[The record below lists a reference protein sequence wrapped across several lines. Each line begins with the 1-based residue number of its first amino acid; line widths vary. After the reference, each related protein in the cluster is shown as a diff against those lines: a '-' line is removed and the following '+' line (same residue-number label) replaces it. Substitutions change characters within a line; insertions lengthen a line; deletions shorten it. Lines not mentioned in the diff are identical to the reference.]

1 MKNHLSA
8 STLRTTFLIVFSVF
22 LYSCGSFQPTS
33 YYATDGIYG
42 SDQQVQNTPKKQ
54 TPKSTGYSQYFDEK
68 SKEYAWDES
77 AGDVYLTDTDNYT
90 GNPTNAAQVPQ
101 GQWGSAPQST
111 NVYIVGSP
119 IDNLFNYLG
128 YDPYFNNGFRFGY
141 GNFGG
146 GFYGGGFYGGF
157 GRAYNP
163 YRQGFY
169 NPYYAPYAYGFY
181 NPYSY
186 GGFYPYNRYNRYNRY
201 NNQYF
206 NRVAGN
212 RVQPKRRAYSK
223 SRRGSSNATSRSNSS
238 ASRISAT
245 SVRRGNIGSRSTNS
259 VARVPNLIRNSSNVT
274 RSNGEEIRNYT
285 RRYIAPANN
294 NSSLRSSATRPNANT
309 RTNSNYYKPRTTPSK
324 SNNANYNNNSSS
336 RSSNARSSSS
346 RSSSSR
352 SNSSSRSS
360 SSSRSTSSGRRN

>member
-90 GNPTNAAQVPQ
+90 GNPANAAQVPQ

-119 IDNLFNYLG
+119 IDNRFNYLG

-146 GFYGGGFYGGF
+146 GFYGGF

-163 YRQGFY
+163 HRWGFN

-186 GGFYPYNRYNRYNRY
+186 GGYFPYNQYNTYNLY
-201 NNQYF
+201 NNRNF
-206 NRVAGN
+206 NRIAGN
-212 RVQPKRRAYSK
+212 RVQPKKRAYSN
-223 SRRGSSNATSRSNSS
+223 SRRGSSYTARRSNSND
-238 ASRISAT
+238 SRISAT
-245 SVRRGNIGSRSTNS
+245 SVRRGNVSSRSTNS

-274 RSNGEEIRNYT
+274 RSNGEDIRNYT

-294 NSSLRSSATRPNANT
+294 NSTRRSSATRPSANK
-309 RTNSNYYKPRTTPSK
+309 RTNSNYYKPRTTPSRN
-324 SNNANYNNNSSS
+324 NNANYNNNSSS
-336 RSSNARSSSS
+336 RSYNARSSSNRSSSS
-346 RSSSSR
+346 RSSSSA
-352 SNSSSRSS
+352 RSS
-360 SSSRSTSSGRRN
+360 SSSRSASSGRRN

>member
-1 MKNHLSA
+1 MKNYPSA

-68 SKEYAWDES
+68 SKEYVWDES

-90 GNPTNAAQVPQ
+90 GNPANAAQVPQ

-119 IDNLFNYLG
+119 IDNRFNYLG

-146 GFYGGGFYGGF
+146 GFYGGF

-163 YRQGFY
+163 HRWGFN

-186 GGFYPYNRYNRYNRY
+186 GGYFPYNQYNTYNLY
-201 NNQYF
+201 NNRNF
-206 NRVAGN
+206 NRIAGN
-212 RVQPKRRAYSK
+212 RVQPKRRAYSN
-223 SRRGSSNATSRSNSS
+223 SRRGSSNTARRSNSN

-245 SVRRGNIGSRSTNS
+245 SVRRGNVSSRSTNS

-274 RSNGEEIRNYT
+274 RSNGEDIRNYT

-294 NSSLRSSATRPNANT
+294 NSTRRSSATRPSANK
-309 RTNSNYYKPRTTPSK
+309 RTNSNYYKPRTTPSRN
-324 SNNANYNNNSSS
+324 NNANYNNNSSS
-336 RSSNARSSSS
+336 RSYNTRSSSNRSSSS
-346 RSSSSR
+346 RSSSSA
-352 SNSSSRSS
+352 RSS
-360 SSSRSTSSGRRN
+360 SSSRSASSGRRN